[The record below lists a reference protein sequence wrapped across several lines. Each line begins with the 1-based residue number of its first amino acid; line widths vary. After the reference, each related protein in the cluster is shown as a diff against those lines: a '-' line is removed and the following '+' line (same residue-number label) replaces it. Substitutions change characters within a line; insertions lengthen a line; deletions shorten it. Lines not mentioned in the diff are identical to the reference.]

1 MDQSIFT
8 KQFVDFNKNT
18 FNNMINAMELFQ
30 QQSERMTAS
39 LLEQAAWVP
48 DDAKKA
54 IKDWN
59 NSVRKGRE
67 DFKKIVDE
75 NLSKVEDLLK
85 GQK

>member
-1 MDQSIFT
+1 
-8 KQFVDFNKNT
+8 
-18 FNNMINAMELFQ
+18 
-30 QQSERMTAS
+30 MTAF
-39 LLEQAAWVP
+39 LLDQAAWVP

-54 IKDWN
+54 IKEWN

-85 GQK
+85 GSK